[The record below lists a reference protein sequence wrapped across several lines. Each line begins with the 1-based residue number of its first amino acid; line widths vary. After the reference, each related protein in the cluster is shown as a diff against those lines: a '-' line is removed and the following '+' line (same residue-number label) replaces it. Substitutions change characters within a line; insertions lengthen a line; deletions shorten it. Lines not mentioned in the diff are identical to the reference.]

1 VLSSSPTASVVR
13 RIVDQ
18 TSRLGFLFTGSHD
31 TRIKV
36 WDGQKSFDF
45 VGELDGHDYTVWSLF
60 LTDGKLYSG
69 SADCTIREW
78 DLPALDSAATPYAA
92 KHVRTIK
99 IPAANSKIY
108 SICVRENMLFAA
120 SYKSIYVWDL
130 RIGEVAH
137 VLSGHLDSVW
147 GVTIQNNNLFSCSD
161 DHSVRVWDLSTYSEV
176 HHLQSDEPDTRFLSL
191 AVGCGYIFAGT
202 QDAKIKVWSLATYDL
217 VTTLSGHSWEV
228 WQLALHPAGFLF
240 SASFDHTI
248 RCWMIPEST
257 TSSPDFTCIY
267 NVKAHKGYIHAL
279 LVHAASSTLFTG
291 SGDKSIKVWSYNGPP
306 NANGSESSS

>member
-1 VLSSSPTASVVR
+1 MVFSSF
-13 RIVDQ
+13 
-18 TSRLGFLFTGSHD
+18 LGFLFTGSHD

-36 WDGQKSFDF
+36 WDAQSGFDF

-60 LTDGKLYSG
+60 LIDGKLYSG

-78 DLPALDSAATPYAA
+78 ELPPSQATSAPYAA

-108 SICVRENMLFAA
+108 SICVREHLLFAA

-147 GVTIQNNNLFSCSD
+147 GVTIHANKLFSCSD
-161 DHSVRVWDLSTYSEV
+161 DHSVRVWDLTTFSEV
-176 HHLQSDEPDTRFLSL
+176 HQLQSDEPDTRFLSL
-191 AVGCGYIFAGT
+191 AVGCGFIFAGT
-202 QDAKIKVWSLATYDL
+202 QDAKIKIWSLATYDL
-217 VTTLSGHSWEV
+217 VATLSGHSWEV

-248 RCWMIPEST
+248 RCWTIPVEN
-257 TSSPDFTCIY
+257 SSPLEFPCIFTT
-267 NVKAHKGYIHAL
+267 KAHKGYIHAL
-279 LVHAASSTLFTG
+279 LVHAQSSSLFTG
-291 SGDKSIKVWSYNGPP
+291 SGDKSIKVWSYNGTT
-306 NANGSESSS
+306 GSNSSEYSS